1 MARKLEITA
10 SIKDEGRRWT
20 LTITSTNADARNLM
34 LWKLKEV
41 AAELNA
47 VIRNGNDPFATATAP
62 QAEPESERE
71 PTLLMTVA
79 K

>member
-1 MARKLEITA
+1 
-10 SIKDEGRRWT
+10 
-20 LTITSTNADARNLM
+20 M